1 MRRRRANLFFIVSLR
16 FTQKNRFDIAYISDL
31 GDFSTAHI
39 LTFPFYLSIAIMSVF
54 VIITFCAK
62 SFIKNNN
69 PFVGK
74 WICVNE
80 NSCNDTYIEL
90 IIEQNG
96 NKFFLIEI

>member
-1 MRRRRANLFFIVSLR
+1 
-16 FTQKNRFDIAYISDL
+16 
-31 GDFSTAHI
+31 
-39 LTFPFYLSIAIMSVF
+39 MSVF